1 MTKEREVLS
10 FLYCNFFDKVLSLEN
25 TTETLEK
32 NIQDSIEALH
42 NRSAEGMIRYFW
54 SNIAGE
60 ESRRVLAER
69 LEDEGFLEF
78 DKVIEEFKVRFND
91 MWLRG

>member
-10 FLYCNFFDKVLSLEN
+10 FLHCNFFDKVLSLEN
-25 TTETLEK
+25 TTEALKK

-60 ESRRVLAER
+60 ESRRVLAKR

-78 DKVIEEFKVRFND
+78 DKVIEEFTVRFND